1 MCVLSLG
8 RRKLGVLSVLLLL
21 VLLLVNVKLA
31 NAPPSPIITPSTPT
45 AGQTFTVSGTM
56 LNPPVGVDLY
66 PNPGCVGAVYTVLG
80 YPAAFTPYSFTVV
93 GGEPV
98 GSYSVGSSYL
108 GCTNFTVIPAAGTG
122 HTDAQLGAIA
132 ERECKQWRG
141 CNPNTG

>member
-1 MCVLSLG
+1 VYVLSLG
-8 RRKLGVLSVLLLL
+8 RRNLGVLFVLLALG
-21 VLLLVNVKLA
+21 LLLINVKSLPA
-31 NAPPSPIITPSTPT
+31 MVGPIITPPTPT

-80 YPAAFTPYSFTVV
+80 YPSAFAPYSFTVV

-108 GCTNFTVIPAAGTG
+108 GCTNFTVTPAAPAHEGPSL
-122 HTDAQLGAIA
+122 AQAA
-132 ERECKQWRG
+132 RECKPYRG
-141 CNPNTG
+141 CDPNSG